1 MRKAGLVIVWAAG
14 LLLWTSWAFA
24 QPPSP
29 SASVANPRALDI
41 RSITT
46 KPWTGDFDQMIDNKR
61 HLIRVLVPF
70 SRTLYFNDK
79 GQERGLTADLIRDF
93 ERYLNQRFKT
103 GNHPITVVMIPTTRD
118 KLLSGVVE
126 GLGDIAAGN
135 LTATEERLRQV
146 DFIAPK
152 DQRDVS
158 ELVITGPKLPTIT
171 TVNDLADK
179 TVHVRQASSYY
190 ESLVSLNRQFG
201 QEGKP
206 AVKLILVPDAL
217 EDEDMLEMLNAGAL
231 EAIIVD
237 DWKAKMW
244 AQILPKIKVNETAVV
259 RAGGKTGWAIR
270 KNSPK
275 LAEAINDFYRN
286 YVKKQGIIAYR
297 FKQYQKRFKQIMDP
311 TGTAEWQRFEQTM
324 ALFEAYGAEYRFDAL
339 MLAAQG
345 FQESRLDQNT
355 KSRVGAIGVMQVMPA
370 TGAELAVGNIR
381 LVEPNIHAGAK
392 YLDRLITRYFPDA
405 NFSEQDRTLFAF
417 AAYNAGPK
425 RIAQMREEAA
435 KRGFDPNRWFNH
447 VELVTA
453 EKVGREPITY
463 VRNIYK
469 YYVAYKLGQEARE
482 QQRKAREQVAPG
494 SS

>member
-1 MRKAGLVIVWAAG
+1 MKKAGFVIAWATG
-14 LLLWTSWAFA
+14 LLLWTFWAFA
-24 QPPSP
+24 QLPSS
-29 SASVANPRALDI
+29 SAGVANPRALDI
-41 RSITT
+41 RSITA

-103 GNHPITVVMIPTTRD
+103 GNRPITVVMIPTTRD

-135 LTATEERLRQV
+135 LTSTEERLQQA
-146 DFIAPK
+146 DFVAPK
-152 DQRDVS
+152 GLRDVS
-158 ELVITGPKLPTIT
+158 ELVITGPKSPTIT
-171 TVNDLADK
+171 TVDDLAGK

-190 ESLVSLNRQFG
+190 ESLVALNQRFG
-201 QEGKP
+201 QGGKP
-206 AVKLILVPDAL
+206 AIKLVLVPDAL

-275 LAEAINDFYRN
+275 LAETINDFYRN
-286 YVKKQGIIAYR
+286 YVKKQGIIDYR
-297 FKQYQKRFKQIMDP
+297 LKQYQKRFKQMKDP
-311 TGTAEWQRFEQTM
+311 TGTTEWQRFEQTL
-324 ALFEAYGAEYRFDAL
+324 ALFETYGAKYRFDAL

-345 FQESRLDQNT
+345 FQESRLDQNA
-355 KSRVGAIGVMQVMPA
+355 KSHVGAIGVMQVMPA

-381 LVEPNIHAGAK
+381 LVEPNIHAGTK
-392 YLDRLITRYFPDA
+392 YLDRLMTRYFPDA

-417 AAYNAGPK
+417 AAYNAGPR

-453 EKVGREPITY
+453 EKVGREPIIY

-482 QQRKAREQVAPG
+482 QQRKAREQIAPG